1 MFDFLKRKSYD
12 IEIVNGMKKLV
23 IAKDLKKELNEIKSD
38 LEGKLETINNIKVLD
53 GSDLQKDLQD
63 KLKKINDY
71 LDSVSKT
78 EEAFNELE
86 EMSAY
91 KEFRRDL
98 DKKLSGVQ
106 KALDKLQ
113 KPKTTNQEQQEI
125 VEEIQEN
132 AGVENA
138 TVEDLKQGNTNDEDT
153 TTTETIGDSTSTTDK
168 NSTQNKEEN
177 LEKEIR
183 QSVNS
188 KDIKVT
194 ADKAPGS
201 SKYRAEGIKERL
213 LEINKEVVN
222 VKTPGVTYVGGV
234 DKSVIT
240 PGPKS
245 TIVKVKEEVVKPNKV
260 IEQVKIKI
268 MRDEGEKGKLLPN
281 KNIKMPKGDV
291 VVKKAATDNQK
302 VKQLSEDQQAQ
313 YYAEKEKAKLEN
325 KSAEELDNIDKKFN
339 VQQSL
344 YDEVMFKVFAENNT
358 EVNKESSDIDDL
370 VNIDPYVKTLL
381 KDIQENI

>member
-71 LDSVSKT
+71 LESVDKT

-86 EMSAY
+86 EMSEY

-106 KALDKLQ
+106 KALEKLQ
-113 KPKTTNQEQQEI
+113 KPKTTNKEQQEL
-125 VEEIQEN
+125 VEEIQED

-138 TVEDLKQGNTNDEDT
+138 VVQDLTQGNTNGGDT
-153 TTTETIGDSTSTTDK
+153 TTTETTGDSTSTTDV
-168 NSTQNKEEN
+168 NSTQNKGEN
-177 LEKEIR
+177 LEKEIT
-183 QSVNS
+183 QSVSS

-245 TIVKVKEEVVKPNKV
+245 TMVRVKEEVVRPNNV
-260 IEQVKIKI
+260 VEHVKIKI
-268 MRDEGEKGKLLPN
+268 MREEGEKERLLPDR
-281 KNIKMPKGDV
+281 NIKMPKGDNV
-291 VVKKAATDNQK
+291 ILKASTDTIELKKNLPQNQK
-302 VKQLSEDQQAQ
+302 EEAIEILKDPNKSDDT
-313 YYAEKEKAKLEN
+313 KETELKAKGFG
-325 KSAEELDNIDKKFN
+325 A
-339 VQQSL
+339 SL
-344 YDEVMFKVFAENNT
+344 YDEAMFRIFSSENVDIETSEDKESDINT
-358 EVNKESSDIDDL
+358 ENEAQKLIDNL
-370 VNIDPYVKTLL
+370 MNNI
-381 KDIQENI
+381 

>member
-71 LDSVSKT
+71 LESVDKT

-86 EMSAY
+86 ELSTY

-138 TVEDLKQGNTNDEDT
+138 TVEDLKEDT
-153 TTTETIGDSTSTTDK
+153 TEGTNEQSETDS
-168 NSTQNKEEN
+168 NLEQNKEES
-177 LEKEIR
+177 LDKEIK

-260 IEQVKIKI
+260 VEQVKITI

-281 KNIKMPKGDV
+281 KNIKMPKGDNV
-291 VVKKAATDNQK
+291 ILKANKLENMDTEKVDNLDPEKRKKLFEE
-302 VKQLSEDQQAQ
+302 LSEDDINTDAI
-313 YYAEKEKAKLEN
+313 LEQN
-325 KSAEELDNIDKKFN
+325 GVKKS
-339 VQQSL
+339 SL
-344 YDEVMFKVFAENNT
+344 YDEVMFKIFAEDNT
-358 EVNKESSDIDDL
+358 ESDNTESD
-370 VNIDPYVKTLL
+370 NIDAEFDKVMEDLDKI
-381 KDIQENI
+381 KEEF

>member
-71 LDSVSKT
+71 LDSVDKT

-86 EMSAY
+86 EMSEY

-138 TVEDLKQGNTNDEDT
+138 TVEDLKEE
-153 TTTETIGDSTSTTDK
+153 TTEGADGQSETD
-168 NSTQNKEEN
+168 TDLEQNKEES
-177 LEKEIR
+177 LDKGIT

-260 IEQVKIKI
+260 VEQVKIKI

-281 KNIKMPKGDV
+281 KNIKIPKGDV

-313 YYAEKEKAKLEN
+313 YYAEKEKAKMEN
-325 KSAEELDNIDKKFN
+325 KSAEELDRIDKKYN
-339 VQQSL
+339 VQQSSL
-344 YDEVMFKVFAENNT
+344 YDEVMFKVFAEAENVDDEFNKVMEELDKIT
-358 EVNKESSDIDDL
+358 EEF
-370 VNIDPYVKTLL
+370 
-381 KDIQENI
+381 

>member
-71 LDSVSKT
+71 LESVDKT

-86 EMSAY
+86 ELSTY

-138 TVEDLKQGNTNDEDT
+138 TVEDLKEE
-153 TTTETIGDSTSTTDK
+153 TTEGADGQSETD
-168 NSTQNKEEN
+168 TDLEQNKEES
-177 LEKEIR
+177 LDKEIT
-183 QSVNS
+183 QSVSS

-260 IEQVKIKI
+260 VEQVKITI

-281 KNIKMPKGDV
+281 KNIKMPKGDNV
-291 VVKKAATDNQK
+291 ILKANKLENMDTEKVDNLDPEKRKKLFEE
-302 VKQLSEDQQAQ
+302 LSEDDINTDTI
-313 YYAEKEKAKLEN
+313 LEQN
-325 KSAEELDNIDKKFN
+325 GVKKS
-339 VQQSL
+339 SL
-344 YDEVMFKVFAENNT
+344 YDEVMFKIFAGDNTESNNT
-358 EVNKESSDIDDL
+358 ESNNTESD
-370 VNIDPYVKTLL
+370 NIDAEFDKVMEDLDKI
-381 KDIQENI
+381 KEEF

>member
-71 LDSVSKT
+71 LESVDKT

-86 EMSAY
+86 ELSTY

-138 TVEDLKQGNTNDEDT
+138 TVEDLKEDT
-153 TTTETIGDSTSTTDK
+153 TEGTNEQSETDA
-168 NSTQNKEEN
+168 NLEQNKEEN
-177 LEKEIR
+177 LEKEIT
-183 QSVNS
+183 QAVSS

-260 IEQVKIKI
+260 VEQVKITI

-281 KNIKMPKGDV
+281 KNIKMPKGDNV
-291 VVKKAATDNQK
+291 ILKANKLENMDTEKVDNLDPEKRKKLFEE
-302 VKQLSEDQQAQ
+302 LSEDDINTDTI
-313 YYAEKEKAKLEN
+313 LEQN
-325 KSAEELDNIDKKFN
+325 GVKKS
-339 VQQSL
+339 SL
-344 YDEVMFKVFAENNT
+344 YDEVMFKIFAGDNT
-358 EVNKESSDIDDL
+358 ESDNIESD
-370 VNIDPYVKTLL
+370 NIDAEFDKVMEDLDKI
-381 KDIQENI
+381 KEEF

>member
-71 LDSVSKT
+71 LESVDKT

-86 EMSAY
+86 ELSTY
-91 KEFRRDL
+91 KDFRRDL

-138 TVEDLKQGNTNDEDT
+138 TVEDLKEDT
-153 TTTETIGDSTSTTDK
+153 TEGTNEQSEIDS
-168 NSTQNKEEN
+168 NLEQNKEES
-177 LEKEIR
+177 LDKEIK

-234 DKSVIT
+234 GKDVIT

-245 TIVKVKEEVVKPNKV
+245 TMVRVKEEVVRPNNV
-260 IEQVKIKI
+260 VEHVKIKI
-268 MRDEGEKGKLLPN
+268 MREEGEKERLLPDR
-281 KNIKMPKGDV
+281 NIKMPKGDV
-291 VVKKAATDNQK
+291 VVKKAATDNKK
-302 VKQLSEDQQAQ
+302 VEQLSADQKAQ
-313 YYAEKEKAKLEN
+313 YLSEKEKAQIEKQPAEKLDE
-325 KSAEELDNIDKKFN
+325 IDRKFN
-339 VQQSL
+339 VQQSSI
-344 YDEVMFKVFAENNT
+344 YDEVMFKVFAENNK
-358 EVNKESSDIDDL
+358 NESSDIDSVED
-370 VNIDPYVKTLL
+370 IDPYVKSLL
-381 KDIQENI
+381 KDIQDNI

>member
-71 LDSVSKT
+71 LESVDKT

-86 EMSAY
+86 ELSTY

-138 TVEDLKQGNTNDEDT
+138 TVEDLKEDT
-153 TTTETIGDSTSTTDK
+153 TEGTNEQSETDA
-168 NSTQNKEEN
+168 NLEQNKEES
-177 LEKEIR
+177 LDKEIK

-260 IEQVKIKI
+260 VEQVKITI

-281 KNIKMPKGDV
+281 KNIKMPKGDNV
-291 VVKKAATDNQK
+291 ILKANKLENMDTEKVDNLDPEKRKKLFEE
-302 VKQLSEDQQAQ
+302 LSEDDINTDAI
-313 YYAEKEKAKLEN
+313 LEQN
-325 KSAEELDNIDKKFN
+325 GVKKS
-339 VQQSL
+339 SL
-344 YDEVMFKVFAENNT
+344 YDEVMFKIFAEDNT
-358 EVNKESSDIDDL
+358 ESDNTESD
-370 VNIDPYVKTLL
+370 NIDAEFDKVMEDLDKI
-381 KDIQENI
+381 KEEF